1 MRTLRVAILIAAGCW
16 FAVYAARAAQLDVPE
31 RVTAGA
37 GASIRTSGRGEAT
50 LYVVGPG
57 SAVKRAVKLG
67 EEIRLSGDELQAAG
81 RYQVVLRG
89 GGAKESRVLWV
100 VPAKVTSITFLARP
114 SRLPVALSG
123 GISGVV
129 YAFDKY
135 QNLVTDPQ
143 PVKFELSVA
152 GAPAVTHTVMTKNGV
167 AWTRAD
173 SSRKEGAAQFVAS
186 VGEVSERRVVQ
197 QVASDPC
204 NLRMNA
210 KRVKD
215 AIEVTTAPIRDC
227 SGNPV
232 PDGTIVTFTALTPRG
247 KTTVD
252 ARIKR
257 GIASAQLP
265 ASERAVISVASGV
278 VMGNEVRIGGGQ

>member
-16 FAVYAARAAQLDVPE
+16 FAVYAAR
-31 RVTAGA
+31 
-37 GASIRTSGRGEAT
+37 
-50 LYVVGPG
+50 
-57 SAVKRAVKLG
+57 
-67 EEIRLSGDELQAAG
+67 
-81 RYQVVLRG
+81 
-89 GGAKESRVLWV
+89 
-100 VPAKVTSITFLARP
+100 
-114 SRLPVALSG
+114 
-123 GISGVV
+123 
-129 YAFDKY
+129 
-135 QNLVTDPQ
+135 
-143 PVKFELSVA
+143 
-152 GAPAVTHTVMTKNGV
+152 
-167 AWTRAD
+167 
-173 SSRKEGAAQFVAS
+173 AAQFVAS